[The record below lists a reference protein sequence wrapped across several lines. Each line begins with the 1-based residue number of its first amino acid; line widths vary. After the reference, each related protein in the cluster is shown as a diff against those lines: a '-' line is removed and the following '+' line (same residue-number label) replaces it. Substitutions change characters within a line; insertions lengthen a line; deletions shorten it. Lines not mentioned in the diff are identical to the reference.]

1 MNIIN
6 KKCIDLFEI
15 KSEINSIV
23 PLINFRFLKKRRFE
37 NDSGF
42 GIYVFKYNN
51 RIIYIGSYCDGK
63 GGVSRQRW
71 WTHLAT
77 ITSRFRENNFTTQI
91 KPYLNKITDEN
102 LVKNLLDIKKNNL
115 IKNFENL
122 FTNPKF
128 KSEIFD
134 NILNVRHND
143 RDNINL
149 LLGNGNCRTSINRVK
164 SSNYFWDEFR
174 LLSKDDLLNK
184 FSFIFFQLDKNKN
197 KFSPLLQ
204 FLYSNY
210 YNINFRKK
218 FFRNYIEDNLINIM
232 EPSANESHAI
242 NDFKLNDKILNSAK
256 DFSNYILEEIT

>member
-1 MNIIN
+1 MNIIC
-6 KKCIDLFEI
+6 KKCVDLFEI
-15 KSEINSIV
+15 ETEKNPFI
-23 PLINFRFLKKRRFE
+23 PLINFRFQKKRRFE
-37 NDSGF
+37 NDRGF
-42 GIYVFKYNN
+42 GIYVFKFSNK
-51 RIIYIGSYCDGK
+51 IIYIGSYCNGK
-63 GGVSRQRW
+63 SGVTVQRW
-71 WTHLAT
+71 WTHLAS
-77 ITSRFRENNFTTQI
+77 ITSRFRENNFLTQT
-91 KPYLNKITDEN
+91 KPYLNKITDDN
-102 LVKNLLDIKKNNL
+102 LIIKFLDIKKDKF
-115 IKNFENL
+115 IGNFENS

-143 RDNINL
+143 KDNINL
-149 LLGNGNCRTSINRVK
+149 LLGNGNCRTSINRVR

-204 FLYSNY
+204 FLYSDY
-210 YNINFRKK
+210 YNINFRKQ

-256 DFSNYILEEIT
+256 DFSNCILEEIT